1 MAVVRRCSFADA
13 AAARLR
19 VDPRGGSE
27 SSRCVAQGATGSAC
41 RPIPHVEAWIRP
53 QGRIHVHTCSP
64 AMLAPSTHRETRCAP
79 SSLRSDS
86 RGESVHE
93 ARLAARGRRRC
104 APARLQAGCPL
115 PGAEQSSGLFCVR
128 AKSRASRYI
137 AAARAHPQ
145 PCKNRRWRATTWHAT
160 ARGAGRWWYP
170 RAQGRFRVRWTVRTR
185 RAGLMRK
192 RWSVLGG
199 RPGAWTGER
208 GCRRRPAAAAS
219 NRRSPNDRSAPRGV
233 NRFT

>member
-1 MAVVRRCSFADA
+1 MAVVRLRCCFRIEA
-13 AAARLR
+13 AAARPR
-19 VDPRGGSE
+19 VGPRGGSE

-104 APARLQAGCPL
+104 A
-115 PGAEQSSGLFCVR
+115 
-128 AKSRASRYI
+128 SRASRYI

-145 PCKNRRWRATTWHAT
+145 PCKNRWWRAMTWHAT
-160 ARGAGRWWYP
+160 GRGAGRWWYP

-208 GCRRRPAAAAS
+208 GYRRRPAAAAS
-219 NRRSPNDRSAPRGV
+219 ARGPQRQKRATANDRHAP
-233 NRFT
+233 